1 VPLGIPLVE
10 LKVPALQFAEKLDL
24 EVDFGWLSG
33 SPPRQGLFSV
43 LALSRFPL
51 CSPVFLCSPVLPV
64 VKTRTYS
71 SIKETA
77 EGLPNAPGV
86 FQQTV

>member
-1 VPLGIPLVE
+1 MPLGIPLVE
-10 LKVPALQFAEKLDL
+10 LKVPALRFAEKLDL

-43 LALSRFPL
+43 LAPSRFPQW
-51 CSPVFLCSPVLPV
+51 SPVLPV

-77 EGLPNAPGV
+77 EGLPDAPG
-86 FQQTV
+86 FFSKLSSR

>member
-1 VPLGIPLVE
+1 VE
-10 LKVPALQFAEKLDL
+10 LKVPALRFAEKLDL

-43 LALSRFPL
+43 LLADFPCVPL
-51 CSPVFLCSPVLPV
+51 LPV
-64 VKTRTYS
+64 VKIRTYS
-71 SIKETA
+71 STKKTA